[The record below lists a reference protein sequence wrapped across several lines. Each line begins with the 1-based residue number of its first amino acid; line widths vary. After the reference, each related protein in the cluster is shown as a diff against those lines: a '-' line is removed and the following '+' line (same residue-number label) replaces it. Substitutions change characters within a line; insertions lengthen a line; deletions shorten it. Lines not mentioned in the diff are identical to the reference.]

1 MQLFQFLFQRLAQ
14 LFQLLYREML
24 TSLRFCFFDGLL
36 DFIHLFLNQTLLSF
50 CGQGY
55 LFKLAVSD
63 DNCVV
68 VAGRNS
74 RTEFFAITGFKIF
87 FAGDQQLCIGV
98 QA

>member
-14 LFQLLYREML
+14 LFQLLYCEML
-24 TSLRFCFFDGLL
+24 ANLCFRFFDGLL
-36 DFIHLFLNQTLLSF
+36 DFIHLFLNQTFLSF

-55 LFKLAVSD
+55 FFKLTMPD
-63 DNCVV
+63 DNRIVV
-68 VAGRNS
+68 TGRNS

-87 FAGDQQLCIGV
+87 FAGNQQLCIGV